1 MAKKYKNNKYFNIYQ
16 IGGPVS
22 TNYDPSLV
30 ERAREKVKIAREAVG
45 QPNAFVD
52 DWNRQRLDTGRFDDQ
67 LGNGLIDIQ
76 KSNRD
81 SAPIYPDK
89 LPYGFNSY
97 LRATPL
103 IKSKTMTDEEAEIK
117 RIRDAVDYS
126 RRLKQ
131 KDIDAENSGAQTVIL
146 GEYNPT
152 AHTIYNGPKGGE
164 SNLLHEQAHASKAV
178 PQENKISE
186 IFGTKN
192 TSGTNY
198 YDRPTE
204 IYSRL
209 MQFRQAN
216 NLDPTEIITK
226 ERLKGFKKSAIDFNL
241 LNRYKDDQLL
251 QLFNDVAYV
260 DTPLNNDVNFAAYG
274 GKINKFDLGGPVGGI
289 VPQGHGKPSFNLN
302 SKIDP
307 SKVGIPSGGSGGGS
321 QFMSNLKSGITD
333 MLGNGAFMNSVGN
346 VALGFL
352 NPNGNSTGVG
362 NAMQSIGGL
371 ASNIP
376 GVGGL
381 VGAGLGFAGGL
392 VNAAFGSKINE
403 ENVAQ
408 FRAQNQQQANY
419 TSNASTNEELLAD
432 FGSMQHLGN
441 VARKDVGSDG
451 WFSNKAKNLTRK
463 INAERQLAN
472 KQALFSLG
480 NTAQTVDTTNDLL
493 KEYNYVAY
501 GGPIDM
507 KYTGT
512 MSPFG
517 NQFKDG
523 GIYIKPENRGKFT
536 ALKERTGKSATW
548 FKEHGTP
555 SQKKMATF
563 ELNAK
568 KWKHEYG
575 GPVSSSENVIIP
587 MIAETALD
595 FTPIIGD
602 VKGLTYDV
610 YQGYKDEGLKGAA
623 INAGLGLIGLI
634 PFVGDT
640 IKTSVKIGKKTNKLA
655 KIVDKV
661 IDYSKLTDEEWDDLY
676 NKALKSGDKI
686 ELQRLRDAHF
696 RVKAPNTKIVD
707 NEGNLKPV
715 YRGDKES
722 HNVLR
727 ENHIDNEVGDMQGI
741 YTTFD
746 KKYAMQYGD
755 VNSYYV
761 NSGAPLY
768 TKGSWTGVINKQV
781 KDDILDD
788 GYDLVINENFDNTSK
803 ILDPFVKKRTEN
815 ILFDNTKIKSTNPV
829 TYDDTGN
836 IIPLSKRDNFNS
848 SDIRYGFI
856 PIGLGGLGLSTLDSN
871 QKAFGGELTHGGIFN
886 NGVQEI
892 NTGGTHEQ
900 NPYEGIQVG
909 IDEQNVPN
917 LVEEGELIWN
927 DYVFSNRLNVPK
939 SVRQKYKLRNT
950 KDLKFAEAAKELQK
964 ESEERPNDPISK
976 NGLNASL
983 SDLANEQEYIRMKK
997 EQRQNTFA
1005 YGGSKGNMFDGT
1017 GDKSQK
1023 LKTYRNY
1030 TQLPQNTDFYTP
1042 LYMNFWNWMDKN
1054 RDTTE
1059 AKNWLSRI
1067 NSGEFGNIGGNTFN
1081 MNDIMRLSHD
1091 YKRGPVHNAFELASS
1106 DFERDRSL
1114 SNLGIFN
1121 QKAPTI
1127 KPITIF
1133 EEELPEEEEIKYT
1146 PEKSQEKFK
1155 ESPLRYAPI
1164 VGHAAGV
1171 ISDIFSKPD
1180 YQAADE
1186 VRNIELNPSL
1196 VGFTP
1201 IGNKLRFTPYD
1212 INFQINKANA
1222 NAGASRRNIMN
1233 TSGGNRAAAM
1243 AGLMGVDTNYY
1254 NALGD
1259 AYRQALQYNDARRD
1273 AVETFNRATDQF
1285 NSEMELKASM
1295 ANAESRNAMTKA
1307 RYERDKIAALLGQ
1320 QARDAYNTRRS
1331 NNLNILLEDI
1341 GNLGKERNSRNWA
1354 DVLASR
1360 GVIKMDSKG
1369 EHQSNKNG
1377 GKLNRKKKGGWEYA

>member
-22 TNYDPSLV
+22 TDYSPSLV

-45 QPNAFVD
+45 QPNAFLD

-81 SAPIYPDK
+81 SAPTYPDQI
-89 LPYGFNSY
+89 PYGFNSY

-117 RIRDAVDYS
+117 RVRDAVDYG

-131 KDIDAENSGAQTVIL
+131 KAINTENSGAQTVVL
-146 GEYNPT
+146 GEYNPK
-152 AHTIYNGPKGGE
+152 AHTIYHDPKSGE
-164 SNLLHEQAHASKAV
+164 SNLLHEQAHASKAT

-192 TSGTNY
+192 TFGTDY

-226 ERLKGFKKSAIDFNL
+226 ERLKGLKKSAIDFNL

-274 GKINKFDLGGPVGGI
+274 GKVNRFDGGGIFNKFANWSNKVGDKWTGENTFLGKMGVTSGNMGGI
-289 VPQGHGKPSFNLN
+289 ANT
-302 SKIDP
+302 I
-307 SKVGIPSGGSGGGS
+307 GSTVTG
-321 QFMSNLKSGITD
+321 L
-333 MLGNGAFMNSVGN
+333 
-346 VALGFL
+346 L

-362 NAMQSIGGL
+362 NVMQTIGGL

-381 VGAGLGFAGGL
+381 IGAGVGMLGGL
-392 VNAAFGSKINE
+392 VNTAFGSKINE

-451 WFSNKAKNLTRK
+451 WFSNKAKKLTRD
-463 INAERQLAN
+463 INAERQRANLA
-472 KQALFSLG
+472 AITSLG

-493 KEYNYVAY
+493 KGYNFSAY
-501 GGPIDM
+501 GGPINM
-507 KYTGT
+507 KYTGI

-548 FKEHGTP
+548 FKEYGTP
-555 SQKKMATF
+555 AQKKMATF
-563 ELNAK
+563 ALNSR
-568 KWKHEYG
+568 KWRHDEG
-575 GPVSSSENVIIP
+575 GPLFNYND
-587 MIAETALD
+587 LKKD
-595 FTPIIGD
+595 DYGL
-602 VKGLTYDV
+602 LTYNGTPVLSSKDSSRRTSEDKSTRRDTPLGYLVGDENQNTANLIWGGMELLPVVGNVMGIADVANDV
-610 YQGYKDEGLKGAA
+610 YNMANSDNISSGDFGNLLLDIGGLVPGISTFTKA
-623 INAGLGLIGLI
+623 
-634 PFVGDT
+634 
-640 IKTSVKIGKKTNKLA
+640 SKLA
-655 KIVDKV
+655 KAAKLRKAASKLDNAAESLKYTSSDGIKEIKKRVKDAKDFSKKSSEEATKAALSRNKEDLYKAAMKSREAAKFNEGILEGVDK
-661 IDYSKLTDEEWDDLY
+661 
-676 NKALKSGDKI
+676 A
-686 ELQRLRDAHF
+686 
-696 RVKAPNTKIVD
+696 
-707 NEGNLKPV
+707 
-715 YRGDKES
+715 
-722 HNVLR
+722 
-727 ENHIDNEVGDMQGI
+727 
-741 YTTFD
+741 
-746 KKYAMQYGD
+746 
-755 VNSYYV
+755 
-761 NSGAPLY
+761 
-768 TKGSWTGVINKQV
+768 
-781 KDDILDD
+781 
-788 GYDLVINENFDNTSK
+788 
-803 ILDPFVKKRTEN
+803 LDPFWTRYNVYQNVGTKADALNDIFGFMGSIE
-815 ILFDNTKIKSTNPV
+815 DNT
-829 TYDDTGN
+829 
-836 IIPLSKRDNFNS
+836 
-848 SDIRYGFI
+848 
-856 PIGLGGLGLSTLDSN
+856 
-871 QKAFGGELTHGGIFN
+871 KAFGGELTHGGIFS
-886 NGVQEI
+886 NGTSI
-892 NTGGTHEQ
+892 IGNGGTHEE
-900 NPYEGIQVG
+900 NPYDGIQVG
-909 IDEQNVPN
+909 VDEQGIPN
-917 LVEEGELIWN
+917 LVEQDELIWN
-927 DYVFSNRLNVPK
+927 DYVFSNRLKVPK
-939 SVRQKYKLRNT
+939 AVKQKYKLRNT
-950 KDLKFAEAAKELQK
+950 KDLKFAEAAKQLQK

-976 NGLNASL
+976 NGLNAAL

-997 EQRQNTFA
+997 EQKQNTFA
-1005 YGGSKGNMFDGT
+1005 KGGKLGNLYEGE
-1017 GDKSQK
+1017 GPKSNFLQFK
-1023 LKTYRNY
+1023 KKSYPNLFTIPDFSQYAIKDPFKIPQPRY
-1030 TQLPQNTDFYTP
+1030 TTPDFSVSLLEP
-1042 LYMNFWNWMDKN
+1042 N
-1054 RDTTE
+1054 
-1059 AKNWLSRI
+1059 
-1067 NSGEFGNIGGNTFN
+1067 
-1081 MNDIMRLSHD
+1081 
-1091 YKRGPVHNAFELASS
+1091 ASS
-1106 DFERDRSL
+1106 LEGYMSYMFEPISKD
-1114 SNLGIFN
+1114 IFN
-1121 QKAPTI
+1121 TKVT
-1127 KPITIF
+1127 KT
-1133 EEELPEEEEIKYT
+1133 
-1146 PEKSQEKFK
+1146 K
-1155 ESPLRYAPI
+1155 ESSNDTRKFREDPLRYAPI

-1171 ISDIFSKPD
+1171 SSDIFSKPD
-1180 YQAADE
+1180 YQAANE

-1201 IGNKLRFTPYD
+1201 IGNKLKFTPYD

-1222 NAGASRRNIMN
+1222 SAGASRRNIMN

-1259 AYRQALQYNDARRD
+1259 AYRQALQYNDARRE
-1273 AVETFNRATDQF
+1273 AVETFNRATDQY
-1285 NSEMELKASM
+1285 NSEMGLKASM
-1295 ANAESRNAMTKA
+1295 ANAESRNAMSRA

-1331 NNLNILLEDI
+1331 NNLNILLEDL

-1354 DVLASR
+1354 DILASR
-1360 GVIKMDSKG
+1360 GVIKMNSKG
-1369 EHQSNKNG
+1369 EHQSKNG

>member
-1 MAKKYKNNKYFNIYQ
+1 MAKKINQRNIYFNVYD
-16 IGGPVS
+16 IGGPVGS
-22 TNYDPSLV
+22 IVPKGY
-30 ERAREKVKIAREAVG
+30 G
-45 QPNAFVD
+45 QPN
-52 DWNRQRLDTGRFDDQ
+52 
-67 LGNGLIDIQ
+67 
-76 KSNRD
+76 
-81 SAPIYPDK
+81 
-89 LPYGFNSY
+89 
-97 LRATPL
+97 
-103 IKSKTMTDEEAEIK
+103 
-117 RIRDAVDYS
+117 
-126 RRLKQ
+126 
-131 KDIDAENSGAQTVIL
+131 
-146 GEYNPT
+146 
-152 AHTIYNGPKGGE
+152 
-164 SNLLHEQAHASKAV
+164 
-178 PQENKISE
+178 
-186 IFGTKN
+186 
-192 TSGTNY
+192 
-198 YDRPTE
+198 
-204 IYSRL
+204 
-209 MQFRQAN
+209 
-216 NLDPTEIITK
+216 
-226 ERLKGFKKSAIDFNL
+226 FNL
-241 LNRYKDDQLL
+241 
-251 QLFNDVAYV
+251 
-260 DTPLNNDVNFAAYG
+260 T
-274 GKINKFDLGGPVGGI
+274 
-289 VPQGHGKPSFNLN
+289 

-307 SKVGIPSGGSGGGS
+307 SKVGIPSGGGGAGSG
-321 QFMSNLKSGITD
+321 FLSNLGSNITSFLGSSQGIN
-333 MLGNGAFMNSVGN
+333 MLSNTAFG
-346 VALGFL
+346 LL
-352 NPNGNSTGVG
+352 NPNGNSTGIG
-362 NAMQSIGGL
+362 NAMQTIGGL

-376 GVGGL
+376 GVGGIA
-381 VGAGLGFAGGL
+381 GAAIGAVGGL

-432 FGSMQHLGN
+432 FSSMQHLGN

-451 WFSNKAKNLTRK
+451 WFSNKAKKLTRK

-507 KYTGT
+507 KYTGI

-555 SQKKMATF
+555 TQKKMATF
-563 ELNAK
+563 ALNAR
-568 KWKHEYG
+568 KWKHEDG
-575 GPVSSSENVIIP
+575 GPLEELTPQERLNIALGRTPSGRPLEQGLINVYPEMMLMPFGSLNTAGNISSNLGLSFGKK
-587 MIAETALD
+587 AA
-595 FTPIIGD
+595 
-602 VKGLTYDV
+602 VKGLRALDYTLR
-610 YQGYKDEGLKGAA
+610 G
-623 INAGLGLIGLI
+623 I
-634 PFVGDT
+634 
-640 IKTSVKIGKKTNKLA
+640 NKLD
-655 KIVDKV
+655 KKVDKTIYKTINKTKNIAV
-661 IDYSKLTDEEWDDLY
+661 EKAPKFENTINETA
-676 NKALKSGDKI
+676 KALKQTYFD
-686 ELQRLRDAHF
+686 
-696 RVKAPNTKIVD
+696 TKRFNWWPSFFY
-707 NEGNLKPV
+707 NENN
-715 YRGDKES
+715 ES
-722 HNVLR
+722 DSKKSSYQYPLR
-727 ENHIDNEVGDMQGI
+727 E
-741 YTTFD
+741 
-746 KKYAMQYGD
+746 
-755 VNSYYV
+755 
-761 NSGAPLY
+761 
-768 TKGSWTGVINKQV
+768 
-781 KDDILDD
+781 
-788 GYDLVINENFDNTSK
+788 GYE
-803 ILDPFVKKRTEN
+803 E
-815 ILFDNTKIKSTNPV
+815 
-829 TYDDTGN
+829 Y
-836 IIPLSKRDNFNS
+836 
-848 SDIRYGFI
+848 
-856 PIGLGGLGLSTLDSN
+856 
-871 QKAFGGELTHGGIFN
+871 AFGGELTHGGIFS

-900 NPYEGIQVG
+900 NPYQGIQVG
-909 IDEQNVPN
+909 VDEQNVPN

-939 SVRQKYKLRNT
+939 FVRQKYKLRNT

-976 NGLNASL
+976 NGLNAAL
-983 SDLANEQEYIRMKK
+983 SGLANEQEYIRIKK

-1005 YGGSKGNMFDGT
+1005 YGGSKGNIFDGT
-1017 GDKSQK
+1017 GPKSQK
-1023 LKTYRNY
+1023 LKTYKNY

-1042 LYMNFWNWMDKN
+1042 QYMNFWNWMDKN

-1106 DFERDRSL
+1106 DFERDKSL

-1146 PEKSQEKFK
+1146 PEKSQGKFK

-1164 VGHAAGV
+1164 VGHAVGV

-1186 VRNIELNPSL
+1186 VRGIELNPSL

-1201 IGNKLRFTPYD
+1201 IGNKLKFTPYD

-1259 AYRQALQYNDARRD
+1259 AYRQALQYNDARRE
-1273 AVETFNRATDQF
+1273 AVETFNRATDQY
-1285 NSEMELKASM
+1285 NSEMGLKASM
-1295 ANAESRNAMTKA
+1295 ANAESRNAMSRA
-1307 RYERDKIAALLGQ
+1307 RYERDKVAALLSQ

-1331 NNLNILLEDI
+1331 NNLNILLEDL
-1341 GNLGKERNSRNWA
+1341 GNLGRERNNRNWLDILA
-1354 DVLASR
+1354 DKGIV
-1360 GVIKMDSKG
+1360 KMNTKG
-1369 EHQSNKNG
+1369 EHVSSNTGKNG
-1377 GKLNRKKKGGWEYA
+1377 GKLNRKKKGGFTYA